1 MEYYGTYMGYVLCG
15 SDLITKKV
23 QRRSHRKRRI
33 NKKWRKRYG
42 YKNVPDHGKL
52 LLIGNTIYGTPKT
65 IEKIIATVME
75 MDK

>member
-1 MEYYGTYMGYVLCG
+1 MKYYGSYAGYTLYA

-42 YKNVPDHGKL
+42 YKYVLDHGKVL
-52 LLIGNTIYGTPKT
+52 LMGDSIFATPKT
-65 IEKIIATVME
+65 IEKLITAVME
-75 MDK
+75 MHK

>member
-1 MEYYGTYMGYVLCG
+1 MKYYGSYAGCTLYA

-42 YKNVPDHGKL
+42 YKDVPDHEKL
-52 LLIGNTIYGTPKT
+52 LLMDNTIFGTPKT

-75 MDK
+75 MHK